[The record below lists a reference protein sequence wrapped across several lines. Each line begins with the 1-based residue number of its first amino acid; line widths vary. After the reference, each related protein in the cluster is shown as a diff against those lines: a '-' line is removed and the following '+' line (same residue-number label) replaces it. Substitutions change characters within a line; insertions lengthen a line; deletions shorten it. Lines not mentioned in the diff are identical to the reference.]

1 MVLTMKYSF
10 GNNAG
15 QAFAFA
21 FKSITQEGK
30 RAKLFKEGGQ
40 WFVTVGKA

>member
-1 MVLTMKYSF
+1 MKHSF

-15 QAFAFA
+15 QAFTFA
-21 FKSITQEGK
+21 FKSITQDGK
-30 RAKLFKEGGQ
+30 RAKLFKEAGN